1 MDRDDLVAIRGWIE
15 HWQEDAKSN
24 LAPTQESLRTVHA
37 LVSEAIHNMDEDA
50 WVRDQE
56 RLRESGGPDDTH
68 FRESLRSAGRG
79 HLLRD

>member
-15 HWQEDAKSN
+15 HWQEDAKNN
-24 LAPTQESLRTVHA
+24 LAPTQESLRTVYA

-56 RLRESGGPDDTH
+56 RLMESGGPDDSAY
-68 FRESLRSAGRG
+68 RRDMINAGRG
-79 HLLRD
+79 HLLKD